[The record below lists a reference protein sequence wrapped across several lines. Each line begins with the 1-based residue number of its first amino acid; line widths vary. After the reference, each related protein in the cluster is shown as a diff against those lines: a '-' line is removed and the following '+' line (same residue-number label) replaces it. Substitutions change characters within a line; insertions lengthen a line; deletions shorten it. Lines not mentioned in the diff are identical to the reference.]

1 MCIQL
6 DRGIK
11 MHFTP
16 ALLDA
21 AKAAQGITSD
31 YRLCRVL
38 GVTDHAL
45 YTYRRGRTPDD
56 ERGLKLAEMAGL
68 DGSWVLVNLSA
79 ERAKDPAQ
87 RAAYITAATIL
98 AAAHPA
104 RTVDILSRLKMEAT
118 PPKFPRADGLNGPK
132 TASVRADNT
141 LYIVASVL
149 RMLAK
154 WMSRTRSSFAL
165 A

>member
-1 MCIQL
+1 
-6 DRGIK
+6 

-104 RTVDILSRLKMEAT
+104 RTVDILSRLNREVEL
-118 PPKFPRADGLNGPK
+118 PKSESVNGSKGPF
-132 TASVRADNT
+132 
-141 LYIVASVL
+141 
-149 RMLAK
+149 LAPVGAG
-154 WMSRTRSSFAL
+154 STRYTS
-165 A
+165 